1 MSHLLLRVLRVIRLL
16 IDLFLC
22 TQEILSCH
30 NLVNFFLK
38 LNEQVLEPVMSQ
50 CFLGLKPLSRVYH
63 EALLYK
69 IDHQLLLSAQHGV
82 DLSRLK
88 LGCLRVV
95 EFAREHNLVE
105 RHLILARNG
114 GQARLLR
121 SNQLIAILDVEE
133 PVLLRSLVH
142 HMLGSVSAHQ
152 GVEL

>member
-1 MSHLLLRVLRVIRLL
+1 MSHLILRVLGIIRLL

-22 TQEILSCH
+22 THEILSCH
-30 NLVNFFLK
+30 NLVNLFLK
-38 LNEQVLEPVMSQ
+38 LNEQVFEPVMSQ
-50 CFLGLKPLSRVYH
+50 SFLSLQPLGRVYH
-63 EALLYK
+63 EALLYE
-69 IDHQLLLSAQHGV
+69 IDHQLLFSAQHGV
-82 DLSRLK
+82 DLTWLEQ
-88 LGCLRVV
+88 GCLRVV

-114 GQARLLR
+114 RQARLLR

-142 HMLGSVSAHQ
+142 HMLRSVSAHQ